1 MALHT
6 SHVVVSQVPDG
17 LILITLLVELGV
29 AAAFSSSL
37 ARSNTFKKLLLLP
50 HRSRRQILAL
60 LACICLPLTA
70 GVWVRLR
77 VPNFLAADLSYEA
90 TILMGLLLGPGP
102 ALLGGAALAIP
113 AVWHGEYWTLPANL
127 AVATIFGLYGRFTNP
142 EDVWS
147 FSPMIDLSL
156 YQWVTRNLRKPHL
169 DRQILLLVL
178 IMVMQFATSMLA
190 RAYPARFFE
199 LHSPHWL
206 VELAICACAPVV
218 VGIPLKIWNAIRIER
233 KLEEQGRLLTEAR
246 LDALQ
251 RQINPHFLFNTLNSI
266 ASLVRSKPELARE
279 MIVKLA
285 NILRVLLK
293 HREAFVPFADELA
306 FTDDYLDIEVV
317 RFGEKL
323 RVVKEIAE
331 ETLPVVVPSMLLQPL
346 IENSIKHGLE
356 PRISGGTVT
365 LRSRILSDGRLLIE
379 VEDDGI
385 GMVADPVDDL
395 TSLNFEAWSI
405 PRAGSGNG
413 IGMRNVRERMEVLYG
428 NQAEVEIVSRP
439 GRGTKVTLIM
449 PVLEA
454 GAAPW
459 AQFGEALQA
468 TWADVSRAITRS

>member
-1 MALHT
+1 MAFPHAT
-6 SHVVVSQVPDG
+6 APVAQISDS

-29 AAAFSSSL
+29 AASYAAGL
-37 ARSNTFKKLLLLP
+37 ARSTTFKNLLLLP
-50 HRSRRQILAL
+50 HRSRRQTLVL
-60 LACICLPLTA
+60 LAMMCLPLA
-70 GVWVRLR
+70 PGVWIRIR
-77 VPNFLAADLSYEA
+77 VPNFYAADLSFEA
-90 TILMGLLLGPGP
+90 AILMGLVLGPVP
-102 ALLGGAALAIP
+102 AMLGGAVLALPAIS
-113 AVWHGEYWTLPANL
+113 HGEFWTLPVNL
-127 AVATIFGLYGRFTNP
+127 AVAAIAGIYGRFTER

-156 YQWVTRNLRKPHL
+156 YQWVTRNLRRPQF
-169 DRQILLLVL
+169 DRQIILLVL
-178 IMVMQFATSMLA
+178 ITAMQFATSMLS
-190 RAYPARFFE
+190 RAYPRRFFE
-199 LHSPHWL
+199 LHSPYWL

-233 KLEEQGRLLTEAR
+233 KLEEQSRLLMEAR

-266 ASLVRSKPELARE
+266 ASLVRSRPELARE

-293 HREAFVPFADELA
+293 NREAFVPFAEELA

-356 PRISGGTVT
+356 PRIGGGTVT
-365 LRSRILSDGRLLIE
+365 LRSRILSDGRLLLE

-385 GMVADPVDDL
+385 GMEADD
-395 TSLNFEAWSI
+395 S
-405 PRAGSGNG
+405 AGVLSEISWNGSANGTG

-428 NQAEVEIVSRP
+428 SSAEVEIVSRP

-459 AQFGEALQA
+459 AKFGEALQA
-468 TWADVSRAITRS
+468 TWADLAKELTRE